1 MPHLTWVIDLEVW
14 AEVISPGAHV
24 SLVRYTDLGIEYN
37 VYVENNNLIERDVE
51 EE

>member
-1 MPHLTWVIDLEVW
+1 VPHLTWVIDLERWV
-14 AEVISPGAHV
+14 EIVSPGAYV
-24 SLVRYTDLGIEYN
+24 SLVRYSDKGIEYN